1 MTINRNAVA
10 LCASALLLIACEPA
24 EAPEQAT
31 AETAAENAERERE
44 LVEEAVRDAYRA
56 EGAEV
61 TDVSMELSEDGSRY
75 IGQASVRDPNSGAE
89 LTVDCRYTT
98 DAGGAPRLT
107 CDRVQDEG

>member
-1 MTINRNAVA
+1 MTHYRNAVA
-10 LCASALLLIACEPA
+10 LCASALLVIACEAP
-24 EAPEQAT
+24 EAPEQS
-31 AETAAENAERERE
+31 AAEAAEANAERERE

-61 TDVSMELSEDGSRY
+61 TDVTMALSEDGSRY
-75 IGQASVRDPNSGAE
+75 IGQASVRDPNTGAE

-107 CDRVQDEG
+107 CDRIQDEG